1 MARTIIKSNSTD
13 RTKRQRLA
21 HDQNINTKMPKP
33 SSASPSSTKKAAPK
47 SAPKPGGKRSDAPG
61 NSRAGTE
68 KSKSSVNG
76 SMQMAPPKKEV
87 KKAVK
92 KTATAAKKT
101 VKRAVAAVKKVVKK
115 SAKAGGGR
123 AAEAGRKA
131 WYT

>member
-33 SSASPSSTKKAAPK
+33 
-47 SAPKPGGKRSDAPG
+47 RMNAPG

-68 KSKSSVNG
+68 TAKKSPNG
-76 SMQMAPPKKEV
+76 SMQMAPPKKAAVKKDV

-101 VKRAVAAVKKVVKK
+101 VKRAVAAVKKVAKK
-115 SAKAGGGR
+115 RVGYNVDR
-123 AAEAGRKA
+123 AADAGRKPSL
-131 WYT
+131 YTKR